1 MDEIQP
7 TPTPSVTTV
16 TAPVSPTP
24 DVFKTKL
31 PSTIAFAIG
40 ILVFLLPFIDIKCN
54 NMSIQKVS
62 GVQLATGFNIK
73 AGSDDSFLGKMDK
86 IDTGAKKT
94 ENKEPNIYAL
104 IALLL
109 GVVGLALS
117 FVKAKSAISGSLLT
131 GALAAVS
138 LIVLMIDVK
147 SKVKNEMKIPDTG
160 GGTDDLGIG
169 KMTESIGITVDFAP
183 AFYIAIVAFLAAAFF
198 CYKRMQ
204 GGKG

>member
-7 TPTPSVTTV
+7 TPTTTV
-16 TAPVSPTP
+16 TAPVSQTP
-24 DVFKTKL
+24 DVFKTKF
-31 PSTIAFAIG
+31 PSAIAFAIG
-40 ILVFLLPFIDIKCN
+40 ILLFLLPFIDIKCN

-86 IDTGAKKT
+86 IDTGAKKA
-94 ENKEPNIYAL
+94 ENKDPNIYAL

-109 GVVGLALS
+109 GVVGLILS
-117 FVKAKSAISGSLLT
+117 FVKAKAAINGSLLT
-131 GALAAVS
+131 GALAAAA

-147 SKVKNEMKIPDTG
+147 SKVKSEMKIPDTG

-169 KMTESIGITVDFAP
+169 KMTENIGITVDFAP
-183 AFYIAIVAFLAAAFF
+183 AFYIAIIAFLAAAFF

-204 GGKG
+204 GSKV

>member
-1 MDEIQP
+1 MEEIQP
-7 TPTPSVTTV
+7 TP
-16 TAPVSPTP
+16 APAFMNVPPPVVSKPN
-24 DVFKTKL
+24 VFGTKM
-31 PSTIAFAIG
+31 PSTVAFAIG
-40 ILVFLLPFIDIKCN
+40 ILLFLLPFIDIKCN

-73 AGSDDSFLGKMDK
+73 SGSDDSFLGKMDK

-109 GVVGLALS
+109 GIVGLVLS
-117 FVKAKSAISGSLLT
+117 FVKAKAAISGSLLT
-131 GALAAVS
+131 GALAAVA
-138 LIVLMIDVK
+138 LIVLMVDVK
-147 SKVKNEMKIPDTG
+147 SKVKSEMKIPDTG
-160 GGTDDLGIG
+160 TGTDDLGIG

-183 AFYIAIVAFLAAAFF
+183 AFYLAIIAFLAAAFF

-204 GGKG
+204 AGKG